1 MNIAFNQSYADVE
14 IATLQQA
21 IIAEYPPKKI
31 GKHSGNFLAYSLAKR
46 FKAPPPYIELM
57 IERDND

>member
-14 IATLQQA
+14 IAARQQA
-21 IIAEYPPKKI
+21 IIAEYPRKKA

-46 FKAPPPYIELM
+46 FTPPYIELM
-57 IERDND
+57 IERGNA

>member
-14 IATLQQA
+14 IAALQQA
-21 IIAEYPPKKI
+21 IIAEY
-31 GKHSGNFLAYSLAKR
+31 
-46 FKAPPPYIELM
+46 PPPYIELM